1 MIEWILLLG
10 LLNGQGHAPPA
21 ARAPQTFGIRGVVV
35 DATTGVQVAG
45 AEVSIFIGG
54 DEAKTTA
61 GGDGAFAF
69 GGLEAGKYPLYAAAQ
84 GYVAEGYKQHG
95 QFLTA
100 IVVGKDLDSEHIVF
114 KLHPQALIY
123 GTVTDENGDAVRRA
137 QVTLMVGGGGH
148 QSFVQA
154 QAQTND
160 LGEYRFAHL
169 AAGKYHVVV
178 QARPWYAENGFRYVP
193 RAEQND
199 SALRI
204 YVGKPQQEANP
215 SLDLVYP
222 ITFYPGVTDENA
234 AGEIDLIPGEK
245 EEANIAMQAVPSVH
259 IRITG
264 LPTNEEQG
272 VNISAQEKLFG
283 SFDASVDAA
292 RMQIAPGEYEIAGL
306 PPGNIRLTVNSG
318 QGDQAISETIKTN
331 LSDGD
336 RVDATEGERTAK
348 VTGRLI
354 LPDGSGREGSVR
366 LANDEGQMFS
376 AKLQRDGTFSLA
388 AVQGGIYK
396 VIVDETNQQD
406 YVLKIVATGAKVSGH
421 DLTIAGAG
429 DVGLVVTL
437 GEGVGTVTG
446 MARLDGKAEAGAMI
460 LLVPES
466 GEEVEDGTRMDQSD
480 SDGTFTLANILPGKY
495 VLMAIEDGWG
505 LKWRDKE
512 VLKPYREKGQVL
524 QVGANGKL
532 NMSVEVQ
539 RKVK

>member
-1 MIEWILLLG
+1 MG
-10 LLNGQGHAPPA
+10 
-21 ARAPQTFGIRGVVV
+21 
-35 DATTGVQVAG
+35 G
-45 AEVSIFIGG
+45 AEVTIEADG
-54 DEAKTTA
+54 DVIRTTA
-61 GGDGAFAF
+61 NGDGRFVLD
-69 GGLEAGKYPLYAAAQ
+69 GLPQGKYPLSAAAQ
-84 GYVAEGYKQHG
+84 GYVAERYNEHG
-95 QFLTA
+95 GFSTA
-100 IVVGKDLDSEHIVF
+100 IVVGQGLDSEHIVF
-114 KLHPQALIY
+114 RLHPAALIY
-123 GTVTDENGDAVRRA
+123 GRVTDENGDAVRRA
-137 QVTLMVGGGGH
+137 QVTLMVGEGGRR
-148 QSFVQA
+148 SFVQA

-160 LGEYRFAHL
+160 LGEYRFAYL
-169 AAGKYHVVV
+169 AEGKYHVVV

-199 SALRI
+199 SGLRI
-204 YVGKPQQEANP
+204 HVGKPQQEANP
-215 SLDLVYP
+215 ALDLVYP

-259 IRITG
+259 VRITG

-272 VNISAQEKLFG
+272 VNINAQEKLFG
-283 SFDASVDAA
+283 SFDAYVNAA

-336 RVDATEGERTAK
+336 RVDATEGEGTAR
-348 VTGRLI
+348 VTGRLV
-354 LPDGSGREGSVR
+354 LPDGTGREGSVR
-366 LANDEGQMFS
+366 LANDAGQVFS

-388 AVQGGIYK
+388 AVQEGIYK
-396 VIVDETNQQD
+396 VIVDETNQRD

-437 GEGVGTVTG
+437 GEGDGTVTG
-446 MARLDGKAEAGAMI
+446 MAKLDGKPEAGAMV

-466 GEEVEDGTRMDQSD
+466 GEDIEDEARIDQSD
-480 SDGTFTLANILPGKY
+480 SDGTFTLADIMPGKY

-505 LKWRDKE
+505 LRWRDKE

-524 QVGANGKL
+524 RIGANQK
-532 NMSVEVQ
+532 MDVSVEVQ
-539 RKVK
+539 RKIK